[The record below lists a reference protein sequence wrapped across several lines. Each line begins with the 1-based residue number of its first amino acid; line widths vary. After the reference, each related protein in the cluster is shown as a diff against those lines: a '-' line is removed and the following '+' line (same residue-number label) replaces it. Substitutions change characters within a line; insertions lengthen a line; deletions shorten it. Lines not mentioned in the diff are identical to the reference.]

1 MNTTEVAHHEL
12 NELHIA
18 DDQNVIFDQNQNLDT
33 HIDVFNHDMKIN
45 IDKTDVTTRSITQ
58 SAVSIQI
65 NHQTRKQV
73 HELKYL
79 GSMFTLNRRFDR
91 AIETPVNQANWP
103 I

>member
-45 IDKTDVTTRSITQ
+45 IDKTDVTTRSRT
-58 SAVSIQI
+58 
-65 NHQTRKQV
+65 
-73 HELKYL
+73 
-79 GSMFTLNRRFDR
+79 
-91 AIETPVNQANWP
+91 
-103 I
+103 